1 MPLPIGPIVFGAAR
15 AAASKF
21 ATRGA
26 ISSAQFAAKP
36 RLGAV
41 LGKSKMG
48 TLGRGALLGSMF
60 SGGSGGTSGL
70 SSNVE
75 QTGGTSQKQGLDTY
89 GDGIY

>member
-1 MPLPIGPIVFGAAR
+1 
-15 AAASKF
+15 
-21 ATRGA
+21 
-26 ISSAQFAAKP
+26 
-36 RLGAV
+36 
-41 LGKSKMG
+41 
-48 TLGRGALLGSMF
+48 MF